1 MASGD
6 ARVTGRAD
14 RAESAAARYHLE
26 FVTTAQMSVDA
37 QSAVGSPTMNTFHV
51 IGDTAVIIVGLVFA
65 LAGYVL
71 GYLAIIVGVL
81 FLFVSQV
88 APFQR
93 WLVNRYRG
101 DMLGQAVT
109 VDIDDS
115 ELRFASPLISTTV
128 PWATITEVRASDRSV
143 TFLKGR
149 SPVGYLPAAAFASDS
164 DRLAFVEYARRRTA
178 DHGEVTRG

>member
-1 MASGD
+1 M
-6 ARVTGRAD
+6 TELAD
-14 RAESAAARYHLE
+14 LGQSATPRYHLE

-37 QSAVGSPTMNTFHV
+37 QSAAGSPTMNMFHV

-65 LAGYVL
+65 FAGYVL

-93 WLVNRYRG
+93 WLVTRYRG
-101 DMLGQAVT
+101 EMLGQPVT

-115 ELRFASPLISTTV
+115 ELRFTSPLISTTV
-128 PWATITEVRASDRSV
+128 PWSTITEVRASDRSV
-143 TFLKGR
+143 AFLRGR
-149 SPVGYLPAAAFASDS
+149 SPVGYLPAVAFAGDS